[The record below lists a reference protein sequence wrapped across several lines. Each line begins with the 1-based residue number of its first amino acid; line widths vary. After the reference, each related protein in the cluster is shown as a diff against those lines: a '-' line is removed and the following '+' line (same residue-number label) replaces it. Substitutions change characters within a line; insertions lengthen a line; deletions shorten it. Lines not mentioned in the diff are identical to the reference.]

1 MIDVYWPT
9 PNGHRITVLP
19 EEASLEYKITT
30 INIRECDQSV
40 PIIQSRSPQAL
51 LGQCCIRGKIKGRSA
66 KLVE

>member
-30 INIRECDQSV
+30 ITRMRSV
-40 PIIQSRSPQAL
+40 SPDYSIEIAASSARPVLYSRKNNK
-51 LGQCCIRGKIKGRSA
+51 RA
-66 KLVE
+66 KR